1 MKIVINDANILID
14 LVKLE
19 LIDAFSMLDFDLH
32 TTDFVLDELNDEQR
46 TPIDS
51 LNYGKKITVIETIET
66 KDFQGITTLLEKS
79 KGLSFE
85 DCSVWYYSKK
95 MSGILLTGD
104 GKLRKQASK
113 DNIEVRGIIYLFD
126 ALLNQNLISFQEAI
140 KKIKQLM
147 LLNNRLPKKEIDK
160 RIELWNV
167 KIMQDNN
174 VRKK

>member
-19 LIDAFSMLDFDLH
+19 LIDAFSKLDFDLH
-32 TTDFVLDELNDEQR
+32 TTDFVLDELNDEQK
-46 TPIDS
+46 TPIVN
-51 LNYGKKITVIETIET
+51 LNNGKKLTVIETTET
-66 KDFQGITTLLEKS
+66 IDFQGITTILEKS
-79 KGLSFE
+79 TGLSFE

-113 DNIEVRGIIYLFD
+113 DKIEVRGIIYLFD
-126 ALLNQNLISFQEAI
+126 VLLNQKLISFQEAI
-140 KKIKQLM
+140 EKLKQLM

-160 RIELWNV
+160 RIELWNEEKYV
-167 KIMQDNN
+167 G
-174 VRKK
+174 

>member
-19 LIDAFSMLDFDLH
+19 LINAFSKLDFDLH
-32 TTDFVLDELNDEQR
+32 TTDFILDELNDEQR
-46 TPIDS
+46 TPIVN
-51 LNYGKKITVIETIET
+51 LNSGKKLTVIETIET
-66 KDFQGITTLLEKS
+66 TDFQGITTILEKS
-79 KGLSFE
+79 TGLSFE

-104 GKLRKQASK
+104 RKLRKQASK

-126 ALLNQNLISFQEAI
+126 VLLNQNLISFQEAVE
-140 KKIKQLM
+140 KIKQLM

-160 RIELWNV
+160 RIELWNDEKYV
-167 KIMQDNN
+167 G
-174 VRKK
+174 

>member
-19 LIDAFSMLDFDLH
+19 LIDAFSKLDFDLH
-32 TTDFVLDELNDEQR
+32 TTDFVLDELNDEQK
-46 TPIDS
+46 TPIVN
-51 LNYGKKITVIETIET
+51 LNNGKKLTVIETTET
-66 KDFQGITTLLEKS
+66 IDFQGITTILEKS
-79 KGLSFE
+79 TGLSFE

-113 DNIEVRGIIYLFD
+113 DKIEVRGIIYLFD
-126 ALLNQNLISFQEAI
+126 VLLNQKLISFQEAI
-140 KKIKQLM
+140 EKIKQLM

-160 RIELWNV
+160 RIELWNEEKYV
-167 KIMQDNN
+167 G
-174 VRKK
+174 

>member
-19 LIDAFSMLDFDLH
+19 LIDAFSKLDFDLH

-46 TPIDS
+46 TPIVN
-51 LNYGKKITVIETIET
+51 LNNGKKLTVIETIET
-66 KDFQGITTLLEKS
+66 TDFQGITTILEKS
-79 KGLSFE
+79 TGLSFE

-113 DNIEVRGIIYLFD
+113 DDIEVRGIIYLFD
-126 ALLNQNLISFQEAI
+126 VLLNQNLISFQEAVE
-140 KKIKQLM
+140 KIKQLM

-160 RIELWNV
+160 RVELWNDEKYV
-167 KIMQDNN
+167 G
-174 VRKK
+174 

>member
-19 LIDAFSMLDFDLH
+19 LIDAFSKLDFDLH
-32 TTDFVLDELNDEQR
+32 TTDFVLDELNDEQKS
-46 TPIDS
+46 PIVN
-51 LNYGKKITVIETIET
+51 LNNGKKLTVIETTET
-66 KDFQGITTLLEKS
+66 IDFQGITTILEKS
-79 KGLSFE
+79 TGLSFE

-113 DNIEVRGIIYLFD
+113 DKIEVRGIIYLFD
-126 ALLNQNLISFQEAI
+126 VLLNQKLISFQEAI
-140 KKIKQLM
+140 EKIKQLM

-160 RIELWNV
+160 RIELWNEEKYV
-167 KIMQDNN
+167 G
-174 VRKK
+174 

>member
-19 LIDAFSMLDFDLH
+19 LIDAFSKLDFDLH

-46 TPIDS
+46 TPIVN
-51 LNYGKKITVIETIET
+51 LNSGKKLTVIETIET
-66 KDFQGITTLLEKS
+66 TDFQGITTILEKS
-79 KGLSFE
+79 TGLSFE

-126 ALLNQNLISFQEAI
+126 VLLNQNLISFQEAVE
-140 KKIKQLM
+140 KIKQLM

-160 RIELWNV
+160 RIELWNDEKYV
-167 KIMQDNN
+167 G
-174 VRKK
+174 

>member
-19 LIDAFSMLDFDLH
+19 LIYAFSKLEFDLH
-32 TTDFVLDELNDEQR
+32 TTDFVLEELNDEQK
-46 TPIDS
+46 TSIAN
-51 LNYGKKITVIETIET
+51 LNNEKRLTVIETIET
-66 KDFQGITTLLEKS
+66 ADFQGIITILEKS
-79 KGLSFE
+79 TGLSFE

-126 ALLNQNLISFQEAI
+126 VLLNQNLISFQEAVE
-140 KKIKQLM
+140 KIKQLM

-160 RIELWNV
+160 RIELWNEE
-167 KIMQDNN
+167 KYAG
-174 VRKK
+174 

>member
-19 LIDAFSMLDFDLH
+19 LINAFSKLDFDLH
-32 TTDFVLDELNDEQR
+32 TTDFILDELNDEQR
-46 TPIDS
+46 TPIVN
-51 LNYGKKITVIETIET
+51 LNSGKKLTVIETIET
-66 KDFQGITTLLEKS
+66 TDFQGITTILEKS
-79 KGLSFE
+79 TGLSFE

-126 ALLNQNLISFQEAI
+126 VLLNQNLISFQEAVE
-140 KKIKQLM
+140 KIKQLM

-160 RIELWNV
+160 RIELWNDEKYV
-167 KIMQDNN
+167 G
-174 VRKK
+174 

>member
-19 LIDAFSMLDFDLH
+19 LIVAFSKLDFDLH
-32 TTDFVLDELNDEQR
+32 TTDFILDELNDEQR
-46 TPIDS
+46 TPIVN
-51 LNYGKKITVIETIET
+51 LNSGKKLTVIETIKT
-66 KDFQGITTLLEKS
+66 TDFQGITTILEKS
-79 KGLSFE
+79 TGLSFE

-126 ALLNQNLISFQEAI
+126 VLLNQNLISFQEAVE
-140 KKIKQLM
+140 KIKQLM

-160 RIELWNV
+160 RIELWNDEKYV
-167 KIMQDNN
+167 G
-174 VRKK
+174 

>member
-14 LVKLE
+14 IVKLE
-19 LIDAFSMLDFDLH
+19 LIDAFSKLDFDLH

-46 TPIDS
+46 TPIVN
-51 LNYGKKITVIETIET
+51 LNNGKKLTVIETIEAI
-66 KDFQGITTLLEKS
+66 DFQGITTILGKS
-79 KGLSFE
+79 TGLSFV

-126 ALLNQNLISFQEAI
+126 VLVNQNLISFQEAI
-140 KKIKQLM
+140 EKINQLM

-160 RIELWNV
+160 RIQLW
-167 KIMQDNN
+167 KDE
-174 VRKK
+174 KYLE